1 MVGCHSNSGLLNG
14 QEELEGQDG
23 DLRKKQY
30 VEWAKL
36 SVKAKH
42 KVFEFIFKSLNF

>member
-14 QEELEGQDG
+14 QEEKSLEGQDG

-30 VEWAKL
+30 VERAKL
-36 SVKAKH
+36 SIKAKH
-42 KVFEFIFKSLNF
+42 KIFEFIL